1 MSTSTNNEEL
11 EENFKNTF
19 SLENM
24 RNLINHIINFGNDEI
39 NKLLNIISSSVTDK
53 FQNMLDEDLLLIA
66 MKKKLDQTK
75 IDSLNELIQ
84 SLINIVNNFFSPDF
98 FRAFFDGLKKEYEQ
112 LDFKDLNIFNM
123 IVNGKIMV
131 EFDKYSNIIGTSF
144 QTMKEQIYN
153 DLIKKALNDNPKF
166 KEIMNGIEL
175 TDIFSNYLEK
185 IFQDLITSLPI
196 ITINILTSLIPN
208 PFFINLLHLIENYG
222 YKSIQT
228 ILFLLLNEA
237 ANVVNKLD
245 KLNEAAN
252 VVNKLD
258 KLNESA
264 NVVNKLDKLN
274 ESANVVNKLDKLN
287 ESANVVNKLDKSGGK
302 KRGKTQKQYYLNR
315 IHNTIKNFY
324 KTNKTRFR
332 KR

>member
-245 KLNEAAN
+245 KLNE
-252 VVNKLD
+252 
-258 KLNESA
+258 
-264 NVVNKLDKLN
+264 
-274 ESANVVNKLDKLN
+274 SANVVNKLDKLN

-302 KRGKTQKQYYLNR
+302 KRGKPQKQYYLNR

>member
-24 RNLINHIINFGNDEI
+24 RNLLKHIINFGNDEI
-39 NKLLNIISSSVTDK
+39 NKLLNIVSSSVTDK

-66 MKKKLDQTK
+66 MKKKLDQSK

-153 DLIKKALNDNPKF
+153 DLIQKALNDNPKF

-175 TDIFSNYLEK
+175 PDIFSNYLEK

-196 ITINILTSLIPN
+196 ISINILTSLIPN

-245 KLNEAAN
+245 KL
-252 VVNKLD
+252 D
-258 KLNESA
+258 KSA
-264 NVVNKLDKLN
+264 NVVNKLN
-274 ESANVVNKLDKLN
+274 I
-287 ESANVVNKLDKSGGK
+287 SGGK
-302 KRGKTQKQYYLNR
+302 KRGKNQKQYYLNR
-315 IHNTIKNFY
+315 INNTIKNFY

>member
-11 EENFKNTF
+11 EENFKNKF

-24 RNLINHIINFGNDEI
+24 INLLKHIINFGNDEI
-39 NKLLNIISSSVTDK
+39 NKLLNIVSSSVTDK

-66 MKKKLDQTK
+66 MKKKLDQSK

-84 SLINIVNNFFSPDF
+84 SLIKIVNNFFSPNF

-153 DLIKKALNDNPKF
+153 DLIQKALNENDTF
-166 KEIMNGIEL
+166 KKIMNGIEL
-175 TDIFSNYLEK
+175 PDIFSNYLKK

-196 ITINILTSLIPN
+196 ISINILTSLIPN

-245 KLNEAAN
+245 KLD
-252 VVNKLD
+252 KLD
-258 KLNESA
+258 KSA
-264 NVVNKLDKLN
+264 NVVNKLN
-274 ESANVVNKLDKLN
+274 I
-287 ESANVVNKLDKSGGK
+287 SGGK
-302 KRGKTQKQYYLNR
+302 KRGKNQKQYYLNR
-315 IHNTIKNFY
+315 INNTIKNFY

>member
-24 RNLINHIINFGNDEI
+24 RNLLKHIINFGNDEI
-39 NKLLNIISSSVTDK
+39 NKLLNIVSSSVTDK

-66 MKKKLDQTK
+66 MKKKLDQSK

-84 SLINIVNNFFSPDF
+84 SLINIVNKFFSPDF

-245 KLNEAAN
+245 KLNE
-252 VVNKLD
+252 
-258 KLNESA
+258 SA

-287 ESANVVNKLDKSGGK
+287 ESANVVNKLNESANVVNKLDKSGGK
-302 KRGKTQKQYYLNR
+302 KRGKPQTQYYLNR

>member
-19 SLENM
+19 SIENI
-24 RNLINHIINFGNDEI
+24 RNLLKHIINFGNDEI

-66 MKKKLDQTK
+66 MKKKLDQSK

-98 FRAFFDGLKKEYEQ
+98 FRGFFDGLKKEYEQ

-123 IVNGKIMV
+123 VVNGKIMV

-153 DLIKKALNDNPKF
+153 VLIQKALNDNPKF

-175 TDIFSNYLEK
+175 PDIFSNYLEK

-196 ITINILTSLIPN
+196 ISINMLTSLIPN

-245 KLNEAAN
+245 KLNE
-252 VVNKLD
+252 
-258 KLNESA
+258 SA
-264 NVVNKLDKLN
+264 NVVNK
-274 ESANVVNKLDKLN
+274 NVVNI
-287 ESANVVNKLDKSGGK
+287 SGGK
-302 KRGKTQKQYYLNR
+302 RGKNKKQYYLNR
-315 IHNTIKNFY
+315 INNTIKNFY

>member
-24 RNLINHIINFGNDEI
+24 RNLLKHIINFGNDEI
-39 NKLLNIISSSVTDK
+39 NKLLNIVSSSVTDK

-66 MKKKLDQTK
+66 MKKKLDQSK

-153 DLIKKALNDNPKF
+153 DLIQKALNENDTF
-166 KEIMNGIEL
+166 KKIMNGIEL
-175 TDIFSNYLEK
+175 PDIFSNYLKK

-196 ITINILTSLIPN
+196 ISINILTSLIPN

-245 KLNEAAN
+245 KL
-252 VVNKLD
+252 D
-258 KLNESA
+258 KSA
-264 NVVNKLDKLN
+264 NVVNI
-274 ESANVVNKLDKLN
+274 
-287 ESANVVNKLDKSGGK
+287 SGGK
-302 KRGKTQKQYYLNR
+302 KRGKNQKQYYLNR
-315 IHNTIKNFY
+315 INNTIKNFY

>member
-19 SLENM
+19 SIENI
-24 RNLINHIINFGNDEI
+24 RNLLKHIINFGNDEI

-66 MKKKLDQTK
+66 MKKKLDQSK

-98 FRAFFDGLKKEYEQ
+98 FRGFFDGLKKEYEQ

-123 IVNGKIMV
+123 VVNGKIMV

-153 DLIKKALNDNPKF
+153 VLIQKALNDNPKF

-175 TDIFSNYLEK
+175 PDIFSNYLEK

-196 ITINILTSLIPN
+196 ISINMLTSLIPN

-237 ANVVNKLD
+237 ATVVKRLPNQ
-245 KLNEAAN
+245 N
-252 VVNKLD
+252 
-258 KLNESA
+258 
-264 NVVNKLDKLN
+264 
-274 ESANVVNKLDKLN
+274 
-287 ESANVVNKLDKSGGK
+287 GGK
-302 KRGKTQKQYYLNR
+302 KRGKYKKQYYLNR
-315 IHNTIKNFY
+315 INNTIKNFY

>member
-24 RNLINHIINFGNDEI
+24 RNLLKHIINFGNDEI
-39 NKLLNIISSSVTDK
+39 NKLLNIVSSSVTDK

-66 MKKKLDQTK
+66 MKKKLDQSK

-84 SLINIVNNFFSPDF
+84 SLIKIVNNFFSPNF

-153 DLIKKALNDNPKF
+153 DLIQKALNENDTF
-166 KEIMNGIEL
+166 KKIMNGIEL
-175 TDIFSNYLEK
+175 PDIFSNYLKK

-196 ITINILTSLIPN
+196 ISINILTSLIPN

-245 KLNEAAN
+245 KLD
-252 VVNKLD
+252 KLD
-258 KLNESA
+258 KSA
-264 NVVNKLDKLN
+264 NVVNKLN
-274 ESANVVNKLDKLN
+274 I
-287 ESANVVNKLDKSGGK
+287 SGGK
-302 KRGKTQKQYYLNR
+302 KRGKNQKQYYLNR
-315 IHNTIKNFY
+315 INNTIKNFY

>member
-1 MSTSTNNEEL
+1 MNTTTNNVEL

-24 RNLINHIINFGNDEI
+24 RNLLKHIINFGNDEI
-39 NKLLNIISSSVTDK
+39 DKLLNIVSSSVTDK

-66 MKKKLDQTK
+66 MKKKLDQSK

-84 SLINIVNNFFSPDF
+84 SLINIVNKFFSPDF
-98 FRAFFDGLKKEYEQ
+98 FRAFFNGLKKEYEQ
-112 LDFKDLNIFNM
+112 FDFKDLNIFNM

-153 DLIKKALNDNPKF
+153 DLIQKALNDNPKF
-166 KEIMNGIEL
+166 KEIINGIEL
-175 TDIFSNYLEK
+175 PDIFSNYLEK

-196 ITINILTSLIPN
+196 ISINILTSLIPN

-245 KLNEAAN
+245 K
-252 VVNKLD
+252 
-258 KLNESA
+258 SA
-264 NVVNKLDKLN
+264 NVVNI
-274 ESANVVNKLDKLN
+274 
-287 ESANVVNKLDKSGGK
+287 SGGK
-302 KRGKTQKQYYLNR
+302 KRGKNQKQYYLNR
-315 IHNTIKNFY
+315 INNTIKNFY

>member
-1 MSTSTNNEEL
+1 MSTTTNNVEL

-24 RNLINHIINFGNDEI
+24 RNLLKHIINFGNDEI

-66 MKKKLDQTK
+66 MKKKLDQSK

-84 SLINIVNNFFSPDF
+84 SLIKIVDNFFSPDF

-153 DLIKKALNDNPKF
+153 DLIQKALNNNPTF
-166 KEIMNGIEL
+166 KKIMNGIEL
-175 TDIFSNYLEK
+175 PDIFSNYLEK

-196 ITINILTSLIPN
+196 ISINILTSLIPN

-245 KLNEAAN
+245 KL
-252 VVNKLD
+252 D
-258 KLNESA
+258 KSA
-264 NVVNKLDKLN
+264 NVVNKLN
-274 ESANVVNKLDKLN
+274 I
-287 ESANVVNKLDKSGGK
+287 SGGK
-302 KRGKTQKQYYLNR
+302 KRGKNQKQYYLNR
-315 IHNTIKNFY
+315 INNTIKNFY

>member
-245 KLNEAAN
+245 KLNE
-252 VVNKLD
+252 
-258 KLNESA
+258 
-264 NVVNKLDKLN
+264 
-274 ESANVVNKLDKLN
+274 SANVVNKLDKLN

>member
-24 RNLINHIINFGNDEI
+24 RNLLKHIINFGNDEI
-39 NKLLNIISSSVTDK
+39 NKLLNIVSSSVTDK

-66 MKKKLDQTK
+66 MKKKLDQSK

-153 DLIKKALNDNPKF
+153 DLIQKALNENDTF
-166 KEIMNGIEL
+166 KKIMNGIEL
-175 TDIFSNYLEK
+175 PDIFSNYLKK

-196 ITINILTSLIPN
+196 ISINILTSLIPN

-228 ILFLLLNEA
+228 IL
-237 ANVVNKLD
+237 
-245 KLNEAAN
+245 
-252 VVNKLD
+252 
-258 KLNESA
+258 
-264 NVVNKLDKLN
+264 
-274 ESANVVNKLDKLN
+274 
-287 ESANVVNKLDKSGGK
+287 
-302 KRGKTQKQYYLNR
+302 
-315 IHNTIKNFY
+315 
-324 KTNKTRFR
+324 
-332 KR
+332 